1 MKIKNTTEI
10 KSQQKRYYDK
20 YREKYKEQMQNRYYH
35 ESRKERVQKYDEYKK
50 MKVTKNS
57 TGLIKRIIKNEEY

>member
-1 MKIKNTTEI
+1 
-10 KSQQKRYYDK
+10 
-20 YREKYKEQMQNRYYH
+20 MQNRYYH
-35 ESRKERVQKYDEYKK
+35 ESRKERVQKCDEYKK

>member
-1 MKIKNTTEI
+1 MTNI
-10 KSQQKRYYDK
+10 
-20 YREKYKEQMQNRYYH
+20 EKMQNRYYH